1 MATSTSPY
9 PVRASFEYPQSLNR
23 WTTAVRL
30 FMWIPI
36 AIMLALLSGDGGS
49 FTVGAAREGGR
60 TAAGGGGGLFLAIAV
75 VILFRG
81 YIPHWIFNFQV
92 ALMQFETRAAA
103 YLALLTDRY
112 PAFESEYPVNI
123 EIDYPEHPTRWKVVI
138 WKIITSIP
146 HIIVLI
152 FLILAAIL
160 VVIIAWFAI
169 IFTGRF
175 PEGMHRFV
183 AGVLRWCLRVQAYL
197 YSLTDQYPPF
207 SLD

>member
-1 MATSTSPY
+1 
-9 PVRASFEYPQSLNR
+9 
-23 WTTAVRL
+23 L
-30 FMWIPI
+30 FMWVP
-36 AIMLALLSGDGGS
+36 LALMLGLLNGS
-49 FTVGAAREGGR
+49 PITTGASRARE
-60 TAAGGGGGLFLAIAV
+60 AGFVGGGGLFLAIAA

-92 ALMQFETRAAA
+92 ALTQFGIRVAA

-138 WKIITSIP
+138 WKIVTAIP
-146 HIIVLI
+146 HFLVLI
-152 FLILAAIL
+152 ILGIVAVV

-169 IFTGRF
+169 LFTGRY
-175 PEGMHRFV
+175 PRGLHNFV
-183 AGVLRWCLRVQAYL
+183 TGVIRWSLRVNAYV

-207 SLD
+207 STE